1 MCTRD
6 RALTIAAELSAYAK
20 EYLGEK
26 LYAVIVYGSYARADF
41 TEESDIDIFV
51 LIRCSLQELDAYE
64 RDFCRVSS
72 RLSLQNDVTVSVTLR
87 DVDTFDR
94 YKAVLPFYRNIE
106 GEGIRIA

>member
-6 RALTIAAELSAYAK
+6 RALTIAAEVSAYAK

-51 LIRCSLQELDAYE
+51 LIRCSLQELDTYE

-94 YKAVLPFYRNIE
+94 YKAVLPFYRNVE

>member
-1 MCTRD
+1 MCTQN
-6 RALTIAAELSAYAK
+6 RAFAIAAEMADYAK

-41 TEESDIDIFV
+41 TNESDIDIFI

-64 RDFCRVSS
+64 RDFCRMSS

-94 YKAVLPFYRNIE
+94 YKAVLPFYKNVE

>member
-6 RALTIAAELSAYAK
+6 RALTIAAEVSAYAK